1 MSAAPGAD
9 VQPVEVDARGMRC
22 PWPVLRAARAMRD
35 HAAVL
40 IRADDPI
47 AGGELQ
53 ALAGERGWT
62 FAAIGEHAFLLRAGG
77 GGPLP

>member
-1 MSAAPGAD
+1 MSAAPDAER
-9 VQPVEVDARGMRC
+9 PVFEVDARGMRC

-35 HAAVL
+35 HAAVR

-47 AGGELQ
+47 AEGELQ

-62 FAAIGEHAFLLRAGG
+62 FATVGAHVFMLRAD
-77 GGPLP
+77 

>member
-1 MSAAPGAD
+1 MSGTPGAD
-9 VQPVEVDARGMRC
+9 QPFEVDARGMRC

-35 HAAVL
+35 NAAVL

-53 ALAGERGWT
+53 ALARERGWT
-62 FAAIGEHAFLLRAGG
+62 FATIAEHAFLLRA
-77 GGPLP
+77 